1 MAYMAYM
8 TYTSRYIYKYMYM
21 VNMWVSGC
29 LGDGEEKEKKKWLQM
44 VREKRIKSKDII

>member
-1 MAYMAYM
+1 
-8 TYTSRYIYKYMYM
+8 M